1 MAVTKYTDKDRLNAI
16 KTLIETSETDNAD
29 VMLEYVNK
37 KLSQLEKRKGTSSSK
52 TAEANKP
59 ILDAIVGV
67 LANATEPMRANA
79 ILKVIDIDVSS
90 QKLVN
95 LLYQLEKAGK
105 VQITELK
112 KGVNAFSLVE
122 GEDVD
127 TDEDVE

>member
-1 MAVTKYTDKDRLNAI
+1 MATIKYTDKERLNAI
-16 KTLIETSETDNAD
+16 RTLIVSSEVTNSDM
-29 VMLEYVNK
+29 MLEYVDK

-52 TAEANKP
+52 TAEANQP
-59 ILDAIVGV
+59 ILEAIVTA
-67 LANATEPMRANA
+67 LATATEPMRANA
-79 ILKVIDIDVSS
+79 ILKVLDIDVSS

-95 LLYQLEKAGK
+95 LLYQLEKAGRVK
-105 VQITELK
+105 VTELK